1 MSGLNGMLFGA
12 GDMNVPQGEE
22 YYCKV
27 FPFDPDFPYE
37 DRDVRVQLAV
47 TSETYE
53 AAVTW
58 VGETSIFG

>member
-1 MSGLNGMLFGA
+1 MF
-12 GDMNVPQGEE
+12 
-22 YYCKV
+22 V
-27 FPFDPDFPYE
+27 FPFDPDFPDQ
-37 DRDVRVQLAV
+37 DRDVRAQLAV